1 MCNYLCLC
9 LFFLIGKFKKSVV
22 ELADI
27 AGIKKGQKLISRYY
41 KFFFFILRS
50 RDFDRHTKKED
61 VNFLW
66 SNGNIT
72 HLKFRK
78 VRNNA
83 DKELKQTNT
92 IEEI

>member
-1 MCNYLCLC
+1 MSVL
-9 LFFLIGKFKKSVV
+9 LFPFIGKFKKSVV
-22 ELADI
+22 ELTDI
-27 AGIKKGQKLISRYY
+27 AGIKVGQKKLISRYY
-41 KFFFFILRS
+41 KFFFFIFRS
-50 RDFDRHTKKED
+50 RAFDRYSKKES

-66 SNGNIT
+66 SKGNIIY
-72 HLKFRK
+72 LKLRK